1 MASARLRSWV
11 RKRWAWIT
19 ITPSLVMR
27 WPAIRFSRRRCI
39 LRQRD
44 LARVETELGRGGELV
59 DVLPARAG
67 GADEADLDI
76 VFVDREVAGNPQHGG
91 TDSRHARR
99 ARVFALESG
108 HPRLSSAS

>member
-27 WPAIRFSRRRCI
+27 WPASRFSRSACVV
-39 LRQRD
+39 RQRD
-44 LARVETELGRGGELV
+44 LARVETQLRRGRELV

-67 GADEADLDI
+67 GADEADLD
-76 VFVDREVAGNPQHGG
+76 VVLVDREVAGNPQHGVTG
-91 TDSRHARR
+91 KIVRIGERR
-99 ARVFALESG
+99 IAG
-108 HPRLSSAS
+108 I

>member
-27 WPAIRFSRRRCI
+27 WPASRFSRRAASSGSVI
-39 LRQRD
+39 LRVSKRSCAAVD
-44 LARVETELGRGGELV
+44 ELV

-67 GADEADLDI
+67 GADEADLD
-76 VFVDREVAGNPQHGG
+76 VVLVDREVAGNPQHGVHRK
-91 TDSRHARR
+91 SIVR
-99 ARVFALESG
+99 
-108 HPRLSSAS
+108 